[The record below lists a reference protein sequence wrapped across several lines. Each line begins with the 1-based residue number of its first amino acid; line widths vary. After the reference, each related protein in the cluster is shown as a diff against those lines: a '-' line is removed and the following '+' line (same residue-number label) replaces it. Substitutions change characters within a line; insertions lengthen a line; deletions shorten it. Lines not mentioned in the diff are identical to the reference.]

1 MTEPE
6 SRDRSA
12 QKTRSAD
19 GRTLVYAE
27 WGDLDGSPVFAL
39 HGTPG
44 CRLSR
49 HPNQELVRSTGAH
62 VITYDRPGYGQS
74 DRDPGRSVAGCAA
87 DVAAIAD
94 ALGFDRFAVRGG
106 SGGGPHALAVAALLG
121 DRITRVACVVGCA
134 PYDALGD
141 AWFDGM
147 DPLNVREFGWA
158 LEGERRLHEELVRE
172 DREVRE
178 RVAADPTS
186 LLEMYNLPE
195 SDKAVMARPDQAAIV
210 QEEVAELS
218 RNGVWGCL
226 LSSSRGDSI
235 SLPSTCR
242 PPCGTAPTTSSFQ
255 PVTACGSDATCQT
268 RRSASCAAV
277 TWAIRNAVLSSS
289 MGGCSKA
296 APGTDRESRERTLA
310 GR

>member
-1 MTEPE
+1 MP
-6 SRDRSA
+6 RRVVGDRHLQTTTA
-12 QKTRSAD
+12 PD
-19 GRTLVYAE
+19 GRVLTFAE
-27 WGDLDGSPVFAL
+27 WGDLEGSPVIFL

-147 DPLNVREFGWA
+147 D
-158 LEGERRLHEELVRE
+158 
-172 DREVRE
+172 
-178 RVAADPTS
+178 
-186 LLEMYNLPE
+186 
-195 SDKAVMARPDQAAIV
+195 
-210 QEEVAELS
+210 
-218 RNGVWGCL
+218 
-226 LSSSRGDSI
+226 
-235 SLPSTCR
+235 
-242 PPCGTAPTTSSFQ
+242 
-255 PVTACGSDATCQT
+255 
-268 RRSASCAAV
+268 
-277 TWAIRNAVLSSS
+277 
-289 MGGCSKA
+289 
-296 APGTDRESRERTLA
+296 
-310 GR
+310 